1 MSKLG
6 LKSSIQALSE
16 EDGALF
22 RALFTHGSLEI
33 EIYKPVGVDDQKP
46 HERDEIYVIAS
57 GKSHFTLEDQAY
69 DVVAGDVL
77 FVAAGREHRFSDF
90 STDFSTWV
98 FFYGPKGGE
107 VS

>member
-1 MSKLG
+1 MSKLS
-6 LKSSIQALSE
+6 LKHSLKALSE
-16 EDGALF
+16 DNALF
-22 RALFTHGSLEI
+22 RTLFTHGSLEI
-33 EIYKPVGVDDQKP
+33 ELYKPVGADHQKP

-57 GKSHFTLEDQAY
+57 GNSHFTLENDAY

-77 FVAAGREHRFSDF
+77 FVAAGLEHRFSHF
-90 STDFSTWV
+90 SSDFSTWV